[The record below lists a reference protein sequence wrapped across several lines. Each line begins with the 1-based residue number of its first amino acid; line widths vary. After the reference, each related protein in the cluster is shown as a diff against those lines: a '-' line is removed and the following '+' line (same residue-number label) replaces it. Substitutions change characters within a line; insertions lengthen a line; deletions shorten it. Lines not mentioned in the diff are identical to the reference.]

1 MGGHETMTIL
11 PMLQLVNE
19 FDMRRCRSFLWR
31 TITVGGEL
39 VVENKG
45 GFSMGA
51 VEALAPPN
59 SEKKKLWV
67 NVKFL

>member
-1 MGGHETMTIL
+1 M
-11 PMLQLVNE
+11 
-19 FDMRRCRSFLWR
+19 WR

-59 SEKKKLWV
+59 SEKKLGV